1 MGKKS
6 LFIAFA
12 FFVFIWGGVAFAQS
26 APVGEYVEGEVL
38 VVLEGTG
45 INASDV
51 SSFKAGLD
59 SSAKALASSVGAK
72 SVGTYSAIAAQSGK
86 SIAHLRAEGKTTAE
100 LMEELKAQPGVVGVA
115 PNYIFRISSWSN
127 DPMSGDLWGMAD
139 IKAPEAWG
147 LCSGDKGVFVAVIDT
162 GIDYNHQ
169 DIKENIGRDLDGELG
184 IDTVS
189 NDRDPMDDNDHGTHV
204 AGTIG
209 AVGNNGIGVTGINWG
224 VSLLAVKV
232 LNREGSGTGDQI
244 VAGLDYVVGQKR
256 RGLNIR
262 VANMSLGGWGLPINN
277 PDSDPYASAFKAVT
291 NAGILLVVAAGNEG
305 QNIDNPTG
313 YRDREDKWID
323 LRGLAVYPA
332 CFKFTN
338 MITVGAISAD
348 HTQAYFS
355 NHSPNYVHI
364 AAPGV
369 SILSTVSNDSYQ
381 RFGGTSM
388 ATPHVAG
395 VAALIAAYR
404 PNLSAGEIKGRILAN
419 VTDNSVLAGSVATRG
434 NLNLYD
440 ALRGAKSDVK
450 VTSITV
456 PSSQKVL
463 DIDAG
468 TSVALSPTV
477 SPSNATN
484 KVLVWSSSNNFAAT
498 VSGSGVVKGR
508 YSGTATIYASSND
521 GSNVSDSVTVN
532 VTGGSLFGDGGGCS
546 IGLAPATLLLALPLL
561 FLRR

>member
-6 LFIAFA
+6 LFIALA
-12 FFVFIWGGVAFAQS
+12 LSVFIWGGVAFAQS
-26 APVGEYVEGEVL
+26 ASFGEYVEGEVL
-38 VVLEGTG
+38 VVLDGTG
-45 INASDV
+45 ANVSDV
-51 SSFKAGLD
+51 STFKAGLD
-59 SSAKALASSVGAK
+59 SSANALASSVGAQ
-72 SVGTYSAIAAQSGK
+72 SLGTYSAIAAQSGK

-100 LMEELKAQPGVVGVA
+100 LMEELKSQPGVVGVA
-115 PNYIFRISSWSN
+115 PNYIFRISSWPN
-127 DPMSGDLWGMAD
+127 DPMSGDLWGMSD
-139 IKAPEAWG
+139 IKAPEAWD
-147 LCSGDKGVFVAVIDT
+147 LYSGDKGVFVAVIDT

-169 DIKENIGRDLDGELG
+169 DIKANIGRDMDGELG
-184 IDTVS
+184 IDTVA

-209 AVGNNGIGVTGINWG
+209 AVGNNGIGVTGINWS

-232 LNREGSGTGDQI
+232 LNEKGSGTGAQ
-244 VAGLDYVVGQKR
+244 VMAGLDYVVGQKR

-305 QNIDNPTG
+305 QDIDNPTG
-313 YRDREDKWID
+313 YMNKDNKWID

-332 CFKFTN
+332 CFQFTN

-355 NHSPNYVHI
+355 NHSPNYVHM

-395 VAALIAAYR
+395 AAALIAAYI
-404 PNLSAGEIKGRILAN
+404 PNLSAGDIKARILAN
-419 VTDNSVLAGSVATRG
+419 VTDNSRLAGSVATRG

-440 ALRGAKSDVK
+440 ALRAAKNDVK

-456 PSSQKVL
+456 PSSQRVL
-463 DIDAG
+463 DIEAG
-468 TSVALSPTV
+468 TSVALTPTV

-484 KVLVWSSSNNFAAT
+484 KVVVWSSSNNFVAT

-508 YSGTATIYASSND
+508 YSGTATIYARSND

-532 VTGGSLFGDGGGCS
+532 VTGGSLFGDGSGCS
-546 IGLAPATLLLALPLL
+546 IGLTPATLLLALPLL